1 MCQTLGNLAD
11 SLLEVIIDRLDVG
24 VFVLNREMEVQLW
37 NKFMNAHSGLPQKAV
52 IGKSILEIFP
62 ELPER
67 WFTKKVE
74 SVFILKNHAFTSWQQ
89 RPYLIK
95 FNHNRPVTGGVE
107 FMYQNC
113 TFIPVKNKGGEV
125 EAVCVTIQNVT
136 DEGIAH
142 RLLEDA
148 MHTLEESSR
157 TDGLTKL
164 LNRSHWE
171 YCLSREFK
179 RHDRHNCSV
188 SLIMFDLDHFKAIN
202 DNYGHLAGDE
212 VLRQVSEVT
221 KETVRDTDIVGR
233 YGGEEFGIIL
243 TDSDLEAA
251 KRLAERLRKNIENL
265 VIEFEGLTINMTAS
279 IGIAEYISEI
289 EKHEQLIDRA
299 DQALYHS
306 KQSGR
311 NCSTVYP
318 FE

>member
-1 MCQTLGNLAD
+1 MRYTLGTLTD
-11 SLLEVIIDRLDVG
+11 TLLETIIDRLDVG
-24 VFVLNREMEVQLW
+24 VFILNQDMEVQLW
-37 NKFMNAHSGLPQKAV
+37 NKFMSSHSGKAAKST
-52 IGKSILEIFP
+52 IGKGILELFP
-62 ELPER
+62 ELPAR
-67 WFTKKVE
+67 WFSKKVD

-89 RPYLIK
+89 RPFLIR
-95 FNHNRPVTGGVE
+95 FSHNRPVTGGVDY
-107 FMYQNC
+107 MYQNC
-113 TFIPVKNKGGEV
+113 TFIPIKNTEGEV
-125 EAVCVTIQNVT
+125 EAVCVTIQDVT
-136 DEGIAH
+136 DEGIAQ

-164 LNRSHWE
+164 LNRNHWE

-179 RHDRHNCSV
+179 RHDRSDCSV

-212 VLRQVSEVT
+212 VLRRVSDT
-221 KETVRDTDIVGR
+221 ARDTVRDTDIVGR

-243 TDSDLEAA
+243 TDSSLVAA
-251 KRLAERLRKNIENL
+251 EKLAERLRKNIENL
-265 VIEFEGLTINMTAS
+265 DVEFDGLIIKMTAS
-279 IGIAEYISEI
+279 IGIAEYVGEI

-306 KQSGR
+306 KDRGR
-311 NCSTVYP
+311 NCATSYP